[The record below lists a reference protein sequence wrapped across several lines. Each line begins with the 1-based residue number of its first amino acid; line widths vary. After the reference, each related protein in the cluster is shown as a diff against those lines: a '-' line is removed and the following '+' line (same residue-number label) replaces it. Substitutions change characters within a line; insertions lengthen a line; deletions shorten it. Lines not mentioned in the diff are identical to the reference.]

1 MPITDIDFEVTLHTT
16 QGTQQC
22 LNVWH
27 YRKQS
32 AHVTGDAQN
41 LAAAFNV
48 TVVNA
53 IATMLNSQVSLG
65 LIGVINLADPTDYYV
80 QESAAVNGAI
90 SSTSPGPRF
99 LAYSFQQPRTRR
111 DGRHGYKRFV
121 GVSEE
126 LVDAN
131 GMNPTGALIAAIPN
145 VASAISQI
153 ITSGGS
159 SYRPMIP
166 KSVLTTMPD
175 LSKKYILTDLFPM
188 GTAIYQGLTTQN
200 TRKR

>member
-1 MPITDIDFEVTLHTT
+1 MTISDIDFKVSLHTS

-32 AHVTGDAQN
+32 AHVAGDAQN

-48 TVVNA
+48 TVCAA
-53 IATMLNSQVSLG
+53 IATMCNSQVNFG
-65 LIGVINLADPTDYYV
+65 LIDVINLADPTDYYV
-80 QESAAVNGAI
+80 QESSAVSGAV

-131 GMNPTGALIAAIPN
+131 GLNPTGALIAAIPN
-145 VASAISQI
+145 VATAISQI

-166 KSVLTTMPD
+166 KSSLVTLPD
-175 LSKKYILTDLFPM
+175 LTQQYVLTDLFPM
-188 GTAIYQGLTTQN
+188 GPAIYLGVTTQN